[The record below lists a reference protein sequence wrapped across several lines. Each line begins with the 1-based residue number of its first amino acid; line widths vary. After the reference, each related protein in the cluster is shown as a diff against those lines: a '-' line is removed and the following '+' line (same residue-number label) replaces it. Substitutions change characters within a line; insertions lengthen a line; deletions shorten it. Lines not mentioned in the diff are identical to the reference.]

1 MAVKR
6 KLPVNGTYADETETH
21 QRTTSPAPL
30 SSKDH
35 PAQSSK
41 KARSK
46 PPPPKTDAASED
58 EVAPLNDIPDNR
70 GQLEYTSQ
78 VLDLA
83 AAAWKESGFEE
94 CIDDDDDDDV
104 HVDTSQQSDTWNR
117 EALGNESSDVHIMR
131 WVYTGA
137 QSFVDTR

>member
-6 KLPVNGTYADETETH
+6 KLPIKDTNADKAETH
-21 QRTTSPAPL
+21 QSTTFPASLPT
-30 SSKDH
+30 KDS

-46 PPPPKTDAASED
+46 SPPPKTDAASDD
-58 EVAPLNDIPDNR
+58 EVAPLSDIPDNR

-83 AAAWKESGFEE
+83 AAAWQESGFEE
-94 CIDDDDDDDV
+94 SDDDDDDDV
-104 HVDTSQQSDTWNR
+104 HGMLSTHPSNLILELVKPSEKNPLKFTLCD
-117 EALGNESSDVHIMR
+117 GFI
-131 WVYTGA
+131 
-137 QSFVDTR
+137 

>member
-1 MAVKR
+1 MAAKR
-6 KLPVNGTYADETETH
+6 KLPVNGTNADKAENH

-46 PPPPKTDAASED
+46 PPPPKTDSASED
-58 EVAPLNDIPDNR
+58 EVTPLNDIPDNR
-70 GQLEYTSQ
+70 GQIEYTSQ

-94 CIDDDDDDDV
+94 SSDDDDDDV
-104 HVDTSQQSDTWNR
+104 HVDTSQQSDTWTR
-117 EALGNESSDVHIMR
+117 EALGKESLDVHIMR
-131 WVYTGA
+131 WVYLGA